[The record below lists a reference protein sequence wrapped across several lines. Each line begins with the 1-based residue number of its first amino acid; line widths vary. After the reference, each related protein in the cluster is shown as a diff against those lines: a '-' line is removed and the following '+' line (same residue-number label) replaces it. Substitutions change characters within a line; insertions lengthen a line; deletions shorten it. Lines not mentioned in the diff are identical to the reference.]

1 MRAKIGGA
9 TLIALA
15 SLICGRAA
23 GEASADLT
31 IDQQSFVSLAIRDD
45 IRRPSNKHKFVRG
58 TVVCLSTKID
68 EGQTTGDGEAV
79 LRNLRIPPALFERLS
94 TDGVK
99 YVAGDECVVREN
111 EKVRLAGP
119 VPTPAVLL
127 EIEISD
133 SAPSF
138 ARVAVAVAAE
148 LCDSNCRLT
157 DTYAA
162 RKTKH
167 GWAIVHEGHIDE

>member
-1 MRAKIGGA
+1 MRAQVGGA
-9 TLIALA
+9 ALIALA
-15 SLICGRAA
+15 SLISSRAA
-23 GEASADLT
+23 GETDADLT
-31 IDQQSFVSLAIRDD
+31 IDQQSFVTLAIRDD
-45 IRRPSNKHKFVRG
+45 IRRPANKGKFAHGAVA
-58 TVVCLSTKID
+58 CLSAKID
-68 EGQTTGDGEAV
+68 EGQTTSDGDSV
-79 LRNLRIPPALFERLS
+79 LRTLRVPPALLEHLS
-94 TDGVK
+94 AGGVR
-99 YVAGDECVVREN
+99 YVAGDQCVVREN

-127 EIEISD
+127 EVEISD
-133 SAPSF
+133 ATPAF

-162 RKTKH
+162 RRTKH